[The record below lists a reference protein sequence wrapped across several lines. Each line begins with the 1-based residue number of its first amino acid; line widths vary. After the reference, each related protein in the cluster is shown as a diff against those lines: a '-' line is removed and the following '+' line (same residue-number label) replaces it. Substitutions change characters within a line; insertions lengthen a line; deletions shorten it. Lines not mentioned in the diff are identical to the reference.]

1 MLPAKDQIEVYF
13 YQKCFLQKQFFS
25 HGRPAS
31 LGCLLAKFSIS
42 RDGRGTELTALPTTC
57 IRLPAPSEP
66 YLALVWGL

>member
-31 LGCLLAKFSIS
+31 LGCLLPKFSIS
-42 RDGRGTELTALPTTC
+42 RDE
-57 IRLPAPSEP
+57 E
-66 YLALVWGL
+66 GLS

>member
-31 LGCLLAKFSIS
+31 LGCLLPMFSIS
-42 RDGRGTELTALPTTC
+42 RDE
-57 IRLPAPSEP
+57 E
-66 YLALVWGL
+66 GLS